1 MTTGNAFGRVFPPTL
16 FLIVSLFLSGFW
28 SHDPLMFITALTV
41 AGGCGAW
48 LIVST
53 IAVAKLLVVDA
64 ESSRTDAARLG
75 RIVNEQGGDIHNTR
89 RFRPISHYSNSSRCW
104 RINSCRPW
112 SSGNS

>member
-1 MTTGNAFGRVFPPTL
+1 MTTGNAFWRVFPPTL

-28 SHDPLMFITALTV
+28 SHDPLMLITALTV

-64 ESSRTDAARLG
+64 ESSPADAAR
-75 RIVNEQGGDIHNTR
+75 
-89 RFRPISHYSNSSRCW
+89 FARPR
-104 RINSCRPW
+104 
-112 SSGNS
+112 G